1 MNMNHA
7 PSSAPENPDRDPGA
21 RLKRGIRGTR
31 FAGLLIIFIMFFGLG
46 SWASLA
52 PLSSA
57 AIAIGQVSPDGSQ
70 RTVQHLEGGIVSEL
84 KIREGDTV
92 TRGQPLIIL
101 DRALALA
108 NFQSRLRKLKRLEI
122 SRDRL
127 LALQNR
133 ASDFS
138 VDLGEDWQADPTF
151 VQFARNEQMTFGIK
165 QKLFNE
171 QIEIFRRQEQQVL
184 NEIDGLAA
192 QEHGLRE
199 QVQLLETEIGVKEE
213 LLRSGLTR
221 MPELLALQR
230 KRAELIGEANALVS
244 TAARAHQKIEE
255 IKIAILS
262 FESES
267 FEKIAEQLAQLN
279 TEISQAEEAFRATGD
294 VLKRTEIL
302 SPINGRVL
310 KLHSKTLGGVVR
322 PGEPI
327 AVIVPEDEELI
338 VDARLTPS
346 DIDNVQLGMKANV
359 QFMSFMARHMK
370 PMQGEV
376 TRIGA
381 DVVTDPQTGE
391 IYYPLRVRVDRPEEG
406 GQLKMVDLH
415 PGMPADVFLQT
426 GTHTPLQYVFGP
438 ILQSFHRAF
447 REEPV

>member
-1 MNMNHA
+1 MNLNHA
-7 PSSAPENPDRDPGA
+7 PSSALEKPNRDPRS
-21 RLKRGIRGTR
+21 RLKRSIRGTR
-31 FAGLLIIFIMFFGLG
+31 AVGLLIICVMFLGLG

-57 AIAIGQVSPDGSQ
+57 AIASGQVSPDGSQ

-84 KIREGDTV
+84 NVREGDTV
-92 TRGQPLIIL
+92 TSGQPLIIL

-127 LALQNR
+127 LALQNKAR
-133 ASDFS
+133 EFS

-151 VQFARNEQMTFGIK
+151 VQFARNEQMTFEIK

-171 QIEIFRRQEQQVL
+171 QIEIFRRQEKQVL
-184 NEIDGLAA
+184 NEINGLVA
-192 QEHGLRE
+192 QEHSLRE
-199 QVQLLETEIGVKEE
+199 QVQLLETEIAAKEK
-213 LLRSGLTR
+213 LLLNGLTR

-230 KRAELIGEANALVS
+230 KRVELIGEADALVS
-244 TAARAHQKIEE
+244 TAARARQKIEE
-255 IKIAILS
+255 IKIAVLS

-310 KLHSKTLGGVVR
+310 KLHYKTLGGVVR

-338 VDARLTPS
+338 VDARLSPG
-346 DIDNVQLGMKANV
+346 DIDNVELGMKANV

-370 PMQGEV
+370 PMRGEV

-381 DVVTDPQTGE
+381 DVVTDPQTKE
-391 IYYPLRVRVDRPEEG
+391 VYYPLRVRVDRPQDVG
-406 GQLKMVDLH
+406 KLKKVDLH

-426 GTHTPLQYVFGP
+426 GTHTPIQYVFGP
-438 ILQSFHRAF
+438 ILQSFQRAF